1 MTANAQTEQNN
12 QNDWNEKI
20 ALAQEMLPLIGRLHR
35 NNDVVVSIFGRLL
48 VGATDIDIIKAH
60 RYARRVADREMPLA
74 QTLPVLKEL
83 GEMNLG
89 TASIDVGRLATGFE
103 KSGGT
108 DLRAYLEEELAE
120 VVGTH
125 SETYPT
131 DVVLYGFGRIGRLLA
146 RILIKREAT
155 YGGVRLRA
163 VVVRKNGEDD
173 LVKRASLLRRDS
185 VHGAFDGTI
194 TVDKDNDVIW
204 ANGTK
209 IQVIYSNS
217 PAEVDYT
224 AYGINDAVVV
234 DNTGRWRDREGLSQ
248 HLESK
253 GVARVVLTA
262 PGKGDLLNVVYGI
275 NHDKITDDE
284 KIITAASCT
293 TNGITP
299 VLKVL
304 NDRYGVQH
312 GHVETVHSFT
322 NDQNLIDN
330 FHKGS
335 RRGRAAG
342 LNMVLTETGAAKAVS
357 KALPEFEGKLTGNA
371 IRVPTPDV
379 SMAVLNLTLDTEVDR
394 DEVNNF
400 LRKVS
405 LHSNLRQQISYIH
418 SPEVVSTD
426 FVGTTHADY
435 IAGYAVMND
444 YTMRDYQYRTLQW
457 HQGKSFE
464 KSAGFG
470 PWMTT
475 PDAFEFGGELATYLG
490 DEKMQTTPTNDLVFN
505 PAKLIEYISHIY
517 PLDAGD
523 VIVTGTPGGVG
534 HARNPKRYIG
544 DGDVV
549 KVEIDGLGYV
559 ANKTVFE

>member
-1 MTANAQTEQNN
+1 MTAHAQPE

-20 ALAQEMLPLIGRLHR
+20 ALAQEMLPLIGQLHR

-60 RYARRVADREMPLA
+60 RYARRVADREMKLS
-74 QTLPVLKEL
+74 QTIPVLREL
-83 GEMNLG
+83 VDMNLG
-89 TASIDVGRLATGFE
+89 TASIDLGRLSTGFE

-108 DLRAYLEEELAE
+108 DLRAYLDEQLAE
-120 VVGTH
+120 IVGKHTAT
-125 SETYPT
+125 EPT

-146 RILIKREAT
+146 RILIQREAT

-163 VVVRKNGEDD
+163 VVVRKNSEDD
-173 LVKRASLLRRDS
+173 IVKRASLLRRDS

-209 IQVIYSNS
+209 IQMIYSNS

-224 AYGINDAVVV
+224 AYGIKDAIVV

-275 NHDKITDDE
+275 NHDTITDDE

-304 NDRYGVQH
+304 NDRYGVEH

-330 FHKGS
+330 FHKGT
-335 RRGRAAG
+335 RRGRAAT

-379 SMAVLNLTLDTEVDR
+379 SMAVLNLTLEQEVDR

-405 LHSNLRQQISYIH
+405 LHSDLRQQISYIH

-426 FVGTTHADY
+426 FVGTTHAGIVDGLAT
-435 IAGYAVMND
+435 IAS
-444 YTMRDYQYRTLQW
+444 
-457 HQGKSFE
+457 GKHLVVYV
-464 KSAGFG
+464 
-470 PWMTT
+470 WY
-475 PDAFEFGGELATYLG
+475 DNEFGYSNQVIRIVEEVAGARP
-490 DEKMQTTPTNDLVFN
+490 Q
-505 PAKLIEYISHIY
+505 IY
-517 PLDAGD
+517 PRRLEA
-523 VIVTGTPGGVG
+523 TEL
-534 HARNPKRYIG
+534 K
-544 DGDVV
+544 
-549 KVEIDGLGYV
+549 
-559 ANKTVFE
+559 

>member
-1 MTANAQTEQNN
+1 MIAHAQTEQNN
-12 QNDWNEKI
+12 PNEWNDKI

-35 NNDVVVSIFGRLL
+35 NNDVVVSVFGRLL
-48 VGATDIDIIKAH
+48 VGATDIDIIKSH
-60 RYARRVADREMPLA
+60 RYARRVTERELPLT
-74 QTLPVLKEL
+74 QTLPVLREL
-83 GEMNLG
+83 LEMNLG
-89 TASIDVGRLATGFE
+89 TASIDIGSLAIGFAD
-103 KSGGT
+103 SDSD
-108 DLRAYLEEELAE
+108 DLSAYLEAELAE
-120 VVGTH
+120 IVGTH
-125 SETYPT
+125 KKVDPT

-146 RILIKREAT
+146 RILISREAT

-163 VVVRKNGEDD
+163 VVVRKNSDDD

-194 TVDKDNDVIW
+194 TVDKENDIIW

-224 AYGINDAVVV
+224 AFGIHDAIVV
-234 DNTGRWRDREGLSQ
+234 DNTGRWRDRAGLSQ

-253 GVARVVLTA
+253 GVDRVVLTA

-284 KIITAASCT
+284 QIITAASCT

-304 NDRYGVQH
+304 NDAYGVEH

-330 FHKGS
+330 FHSGS

-379 SMAVLNLTLDTEVDR
+379 SMAVLNLTLENEVDR
-394 DEVNNF
+394 DEVNDF

-405 LHSNLRQQISYIH
+405 LHSDLRQQISYIH
-418 SPEVVSTD
+418 SPEIVSTD
-426 FVGTTHADY
+426 FIGSTHAGVVDGLAT
-435 IAGYAVMND
+435 IVS
-444 YTMRDYQYRTLQW
+444 
-457 HQGKSFE
+457 GKHLVVYV
-464 KSAGFG
+464 
-470 PWMTT
+470 WY
-475 PDAFEFGGELATYLG
+475 DNEFGYSN
-490 DEKMQTTPTNDLVFN
+490 QVVRI
-505 PAKLIEYISHIY
+505 IEEVAGARPQIY
-517 PLDAGD
+517 PRRQDA
-523 VIVTGTPGGVG
+523 T
-534 HARNPKRYIG
+534 ALR
-544 DGDVV
+544 
-549 KVEIDGLGYV
+549 
-559 ANKTVFE
+559 